1 MTAQIKKIQAHAEH
15 LLKGFLILRE
25 RYEMLVPM
33 QLDADVIK
41 NHGTKTK
48 YRGFICIKNN
58 LLLFCCQDISKL
70 CLDNDDKSP
79 SISIKTIVNRLESQ
93 PALMKK
99 LEDQYAVSYIDPPP
113 GEKDPVVLAAFK
125 RKMESDE
132 AERRVK
138 FNELT
143 SQLHSKWSTLSSS
156 QVLPKFKTVR
166 DKVTAHLDVALGD
179 GKYQEIDIRTLGIKW
194 KDVGES
200 IVAMQGVVELIG
212 LIVRASSFSWD
223 DLDRQLKKI
232 ADNFWRT

>member
-33 QLDADVIK
+33 LFDADVIK
-41 NHGTKTK
+41 NHGTQTK

-58 LLLFCCQDISKL
+58 LFLFCCQDISKL

-79 SISIKTIVNRLESQ
+79 SIKTIVSRLQSQ
-93 PALMKK
+93 PALLKK
-99 LEDQYAVSYIDPPP
+99 LEDQYAVSYIDPPA
-113 GEKDPVVLAAFK
+113 GEKDTIVLAAFM
-125 RKMESDE
+125 RKMESEE

-143 SQLHSKWSTLSSS
+143 SQLHTKWSTLSSS
-156 QVLPKFKTVR
+156 HILPKFKTIR
-166 DKVTAHLDVALGD
+166 DKAAAHIDVHLDN
-179 GKYQEIDIRTLGIKW
+179 GKYQEIDIGALGIKW
-194 KDVGES
+194 EDIGEM
-200 IVAMQGVVELIG
+200 IFAMQDIVELIG
-212 LIVRASSFSWD
+212 LIVRAASFSWD

-232 ADNFWRT
+232 ADGFWRT